1 MKPVRQLLL
10 IFALATFGM
19 LQAQN
24 VGINTN
30 TPDPSAALDVTSTN
44 QGVLVPRMGLSQRNS
59 IATPAT
65 GLLIYQTDNTPGFYY
80 YNGTSWIAVGAGAG
94 PQGPAG
100 PTGPVGPA
108 GPQGPIGLTGS
119 AGPIGATG
127 ATGATGP
134 QGPIGATGSAG
145 PSGATGATGPQGPIG
160 ATGATGATGPIGPT
174 GPQGPSGGPAGPEGP
189 QGPPG
194 PQGPT
199 GAAGMTGATGPTG
212 PAGATGA
219 TGAMGPQ
226 GVAGATGPMGPQ
238 GPAGPIGATGA
249 TGATG
254 LTGPQGAVGATG
266 PQGPAG
272 ATGATGAAGQGV
284 PAGGTANQVLAKI
297 DGTNYNT
304 QWVTPSGG
312 ADNLGNHTATTN
324 LNMGGNNITNANTIS
339 ATGTATLGGNAY
351 PTTTGTNG
359 QVLTTNGAGTLSWGS
374 ASGGGSAQLLVR
386 VFANTPQTFVVASS
400 FVLPA
405 IATCMGG
412 INTNVGGA
420 WNAATGIFTAPSA
433 GLYMVSVHSINL
445 AGTSTV
451 PVPSIDVDNNQA
463 LPVLDITGGEGDFF
477 GDVTTQLTQVHPN
490 PYKHRAK
497 IQALIYLNAGQTFSL
512 RMHSH
517 LSTASATP
525 SQDGTTNMT
534 IVKLN

>member
-1 MKPVRQLLL
+1 MKHFILSFSFILVY
-10 IFALATFGM
+10 TFT
-19 LQAQN
+19 LHAQ
-24 VGINTN
+24 VGINTASPN
-30 TPDPSAALDVTSTN
+30 SSAALDVTSTDK
-44 QGVLVPRMGLSQRNS
+44 
-59 IATPAT
+59 
-65 GLLIYQTDNTPGFYY
+65 GLLIPRVASTNDITAPTAGMMVYQT
-80 YNGTSWIAVGAGAG
+80 
-94 PQGPAG
+94 
-100 PTGPVGPA
+100 
-108 GPQGPIGLTGS
+108 
-119 AGPIGATG
+119 
-127 ATGATGP
+127 
-134 QGPIGATGSAG
+134 
-145 PSGATGATGPQGPIG
+145 
-160 ATGATGATGPIGPT
+160 
-174 GPQGPSGGPAGPEGP
+174 
-189 QGPPG
+189 
-194 PQGPT
+194 
-199 GAAGMTGATGPTG
+199 
-212 PAGATGA
+212 
-219 TGAMGPQ
+219 
-226 GVAGATGPMGPQ
+226 
-238 GPAGPIGATGA
+238 
-249 TGATG
+249 
-254 LTGPQGAVGATG
+254 
-266 PQGPAG
+266 
-272 ATGATGAAGQGV
+272 
-284 PAGGTANQVLAKI
+284 GGTAGFYFY
-297 DGTNYNT
+297 DG
-304 QWVTPSGG
+304 QWALVKS
-312 ADNLGNHTATTN
+312 DNLGNHTATTN
-324 LNMGGNNITNANTIS
+324 LAMGSNSITGANNIT
-339 ATGTATLGGNAY
+339 ATGTATLGGNTY

-359 QVLTTNGAGTLSWGS
+359 QVLTTDGAGALSWGS
-374 ASGGGSAQLLVR
+374 ASGGGGAQLLVR